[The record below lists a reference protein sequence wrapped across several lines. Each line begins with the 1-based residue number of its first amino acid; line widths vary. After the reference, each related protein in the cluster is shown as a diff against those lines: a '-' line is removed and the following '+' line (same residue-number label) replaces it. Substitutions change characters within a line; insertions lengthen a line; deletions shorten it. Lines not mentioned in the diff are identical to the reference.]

1 MHNYS
6 DCIVA
11 SILAIYNLHHVYICM
26 LFLQRHC
33 DVKVSETQLTANL
46 FDFTVCTLK
55 GYSARNTYH
64 TTHVVIGSFEG
75 VLFFTQLILSLLS
88 SKEK

>member
-1 MHNYS
+1 MHWFAEY
-6 DCIVA
+6 
-11 SILAIYNLHHVYICM
+11 M
-26 LFLQRHC
+26 LFLQSHC
-33 DVKVSETQLTANL
+33 DVKVSETQLSANL